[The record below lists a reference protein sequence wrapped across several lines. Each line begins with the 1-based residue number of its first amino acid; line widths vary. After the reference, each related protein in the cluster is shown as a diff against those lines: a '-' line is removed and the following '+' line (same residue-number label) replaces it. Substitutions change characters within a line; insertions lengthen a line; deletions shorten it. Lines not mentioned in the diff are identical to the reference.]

1 MNIPSSSSSPKSP
14 NRKISDSEFQEIM
27 NKLEQ
32 IDEKLAKMI
41 EKKEKENQKPEKMLD
56 NTDMCLLLGITK
68 RTLQRYRQK
77 GVVPYYMMKGKPYYK
92 PEEVQEA
99 LKRIVKDNRKSS

>member
-1 MNIPSSSSSPKSP
+1 MNTQPSSNDENPK
-14 NRKISDSEFQEIM
+14 NEFREIM

-32 IDEKLAKMI
+32 IDAKLSQLT
-41 EKKEKENQKPEKMLD
+41 EKKDSQKPEKMLE
-56 NTDMCLLLGITK
+56 NTDLCLLLGVTK

-77 GVVPYYMMKGKPYYK
+77 GVLPYYMMKGKPYYK

-99 LKRIVKDNRKSS
+99 LKRIVKNNNQ

>member
-1 MNIPSSSSSPKSP
+1 MNTQPTSDDENPK
-14 NRKISDSEFQEIM
+14 NEFRKIM

-32 IDEKLAKMI
+32 IDEKLSKMI
-41 EKKEKENQKPEKMLD
+41 ENKEKENQKLEKMLD

-77 GVVPYYMMKGKPYYK
+77 GVVPYYMMKAGFGVYVY
-92 PEEVQEA
+92 
-99 LKRIVKDNRKSS
+99 DNCVR